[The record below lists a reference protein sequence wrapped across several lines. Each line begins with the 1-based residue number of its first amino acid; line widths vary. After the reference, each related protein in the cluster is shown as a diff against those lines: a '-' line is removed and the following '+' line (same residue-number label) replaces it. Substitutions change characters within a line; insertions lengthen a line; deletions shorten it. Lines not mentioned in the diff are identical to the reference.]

1 MNVTE
6 VAKELDMSEANVHL
20 HLKQNKFPGATK
32 ATEPGS
38 RGRWDIPESAVT
50 AFKLTRGTR
59 KRRKK
64 PVKVEPTAVTKNGG
78 PSAEGLRRVVD
89 QWLDVLV
96 EEGRVESLGQL
107 TRDDIHDLVTQ
118 LRKVKK

>member
-6 VAKELDMSEANVHL
+6 VSKELDMSEANVHL
-20 HLKQNKFPGATK
+20 QLKNNKFPGATK

-64 PVKVEPTAVTKNGG
+64 VVKPAAVTTNGG

-89 QWLDVLV
+89 QWIDVLV

-107 TRDDIHDLVTQ
+107 TRDDVHDLVAQ